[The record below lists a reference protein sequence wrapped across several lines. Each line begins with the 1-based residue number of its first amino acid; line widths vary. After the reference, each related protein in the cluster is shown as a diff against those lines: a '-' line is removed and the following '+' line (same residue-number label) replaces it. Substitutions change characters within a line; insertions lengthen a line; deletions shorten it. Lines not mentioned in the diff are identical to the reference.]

1 MGQKQRPTFA
11 IRPAKDASLFCRR
24 SRVTQEKDS
33 QIHKKDSHIHKT
45 FGIRFQTMLYLHRNP
60 KNLNIM
66 YVKNTNFVIY
76 LALAAVVGIG
86 AGCFFGQQTIQS
98 RFTSGDISKASVY
111 NNQKEDPSE
120 TVVEEKL
127 KNDVSFFNNTKSALS
142 LLKERMNA
150 LADLSDRTVRTC
162 DGIEELEPSLETIA
176 SLNAKSYNTSMAI
189 DAAVAGL
196 DQVVAGRRTP
206 KYEQASNV
214 AFIGFMKVENQ
225 LKAGRT
231 FVEDASAYIQDKDPK
246 DCEEISK
253 LVTEWTVYCTQDA
266 MLRAS
271 KDDFKYWHNK
281 VGELSSALALYI
293 LDREVLNNMP
303 EWTTEFQ
310 KFSEDVETIM
320 SNDLR
325 HGRNSAGLDE
335 AKDVFRS
342 SAAEEVY
349 KLMSSIGTEGM
360 VRNGGNGVEDF
371 MKASTVMDVIAYRA
385 FPSCAEEMDLLGAR
399 QVRAMEQFEEVA
411 LRGEAR

>member
-1 MGQKQRPTFA
+1 
-11 IRPAKDASLFCRR
+11 
-24 SRVTQEKDS
+24 
-33 QIHKKDSHIHKT
+33 
-45 FGIRFQTMLYLHRNP
+45 
-60 KNLNIM
+60 M
-66 YVKNTNFVIY
+66 YVRNTNFAIC

-281 VGELSSALALYI
+281 VGELSSALALHR
-293 LDREVLNNMP
+293 DRVVAKNMP

-320 SNDLR
+320 SNDL
-325 HGRNSAGLDE
+325 GFIYNGAGSDE
-335 AKDVFRS
+335 AKALIRS

-371 MKASTVMDVIAYRA
+371 MKASNVMDVIAYRA

-399 QVRAMEQFEEVA
+399 RAMEQFEEFA
-411 LRGEAR
+411 LGWKPTIVK

>member
-1 MGQKQRPTFA
+1 
-11 IRPAKDASLFCRR
+11 
-24 SRVTQEKDS
+24 
-33 QIHKKDSHIHKT
+33 
-45 FGIRFQTMLYLHRNP
+45 MLYLHRNP
-60 KNLNIM
+60 KNLNTM

-86 AGCFFGQQTIQS
+86 VGCFFGQQTIQS

-150 LADLSDRTVRTC
+150 LADLSDRTVRAC

-271 KDDFKYWHNK
+271 KDDFKYWRNK
-281 VGELSSALALYI
+281 VGELSSALALYRDKVE
-293 LDREVLNNMP
+293 LKNMP
-303 EWTTEFQ
+303 EWTTEFRN
-310 KFSEDVETIM
+310 FSEDVETIM
-320 SNDLR
+320 SNDL
-325 HGRNSAGLDE
+325 GNFSNIDI
-335 AKDVFRS
+335 RS

-360 VRNGGNGVEDF
+360 VRNGGNGVEEF
-371 MKASTVMDVIAYRA
+371 MKASNVMDEIAYRA

-399 QVRAMEQFEEVA
+399 QLRAMEPFEEFA
-411 LRGEAR
+411 LREKEATAK

>member
-1 MGQKQRPTFA
+1 
-11 IRPAKDASLFCRR
+11 
-24 SRVTQEKDS
+24 
-33 QIHKKDSHIHKT
+33 
-45 FGIRFQTMLYLHRNP
+45 
-60 KNLNIM
+60 M

-86 AGCFFGQQTIQS
+86 AGCFFGQQTIQT

-111 NNQKEDPSE
+111 SNQKEDPSE

-281 VGELSSALALYI
+281 VGELSSALALHR
-293 LDREVLNNMP
+293 DWEVLKNMP
-303 EWTTEFQ
+303 EWATEFQ

-320 SNDLR
+320 SNDL
-325 HGRNSAGLDE
+325 GYYSIYNGAGPDE
-335 AKDVFRS
+335 AKALIRS

-360 VRNGGNGVEDF
+360 VRNGGNGIEVF
-371 MKASTVMDVIAYRA
+371 KRASNVMDEIAYRA
-385 FPSCAEEMDLLGAR
+385 FPSCAEEMDLLGVR
-399 QVRAMEQFEEVA
+399 QVRAMEQFEEFA
-411 LRGEAR
+411 LRGEMRNGPADMEAVAR